1 MFDVGFWEMLLL
13 LALGL
18 LILGPKK
25 LPAIALKIGN
35 YISKART
42 LVNSFSRQMRQEI
55 ELEPKRPMVPKKTK
69 PPLIK
74 RNPIRKKNP
83 PKKTNQKIRKRNNR
97 HWAWGQCAI
106 AFSGEQ
112 MFFSA

>member
-18 LILGPKK
+18 IILGPKK

-35 YISKART
+35 YIGKART

-55 ELEPKRPMVPKKTK
+55 ELEPKRPMVPKKAK
-69 PPLIK
+69 PPSKSSQEELPLTEAE
-74 RNPIRKKNP
+74 N
-83 PKKTNQKIRKRNNR
+83 
-97 HWAWGQCAI
+97 GQDD
-106 AFSGEQ
+106 
-112 MFFSA
+112 

>member
-18 LILGPKK
+18 IILGPKK
-25 LPAIALKIGN
+25 LPAVALKMGN
-35 YISKART
+35 YIGKART

-69 PPLIK
+69 PPSKSSQEEL
-74 RNPIRKKNP
+74 PLAEAESP
-83 PKKTNQKIRKRNNR
+83 
-97 HWAWGQCAI
+97 
-106 AFSGEQ
+106 EDD
-112 MFFSA
+112 

>member
-13 LALGL
+13 VALGL

-42 LVNSFSRQMRQEI
+42 LVNSFSRQMRQNLHFVI
-55 ELEPKRPMVPKKTK
+55 RVYLWLKTK
-69 PPLIK
+69 CLP
-74 RNPIRKKNP
+74 
-83 PKKTNQKIRKRNNR
+83 
-97 HWAWGQCAI
+97 
-106 AFSGEQ
+106 
-112 MFFSA
+112 SASVQQ